1 MLGMR
6 PDAAPA
12 SARITADARW
22 ARVRDSGIGIL
33 VWLVIIATFFWA
45 LGHVARTVLVL
56 VMAALL
62 AYAVTPAV
70 RWLRRWLPNWLAITL
85 VYLAA
90 LAVIAGF
97 GSLLVGTAVVQ
108 LVALAKSLPSLL
120 QPSTPRHPS
129 PIAQALQPFGIS
141 AEQVSAGRAQVLA
154 AVERAAGSIAERA
167 LPLLTGVTTT
177 LLDLVL
183 IFVLSIYLVVDGP
196 RLVAWMRTA
205 APAGRMRG
213 RVQFFVD
220 LVQRNVGGYIRGQFL
235 LAVLIG
241 VLVGLGM
248 AVFRVPYALLLG
260 VLAFVLEFIP
270 ILGTLVSGAICVLI
284 AVPTRGVLIA
294 VLVLAYFVIVHI
306 IEGDVVGPRIV
317 GRVLGLHPVVAILA
331 LLAGSE
337 LFGIWGAL
345 FASPVAGVIQT
356 VVMTAWSEWRTTAEE
371 QAPVSSDPRPDRRD
385 RPPGRWMGRRAG
397 PPANSEPAD
406 QTAVTGD

>member
-1 MLGMR
+1 MLETR
-6 PDAAPA
+6 PDVAPA
-12 SARITADARW
+12 GPQTTADKRW
-22 ARVRDSGIGIL
+22 ARVRDSGIGVL
-33 VWLVIIATFFWA
+33 VWLVIAGLVLWA
-45 LGHVARTVLVL
+45 LGHVARTLLVLVL
-56 VMAALL
+56 AALL

-70 RWLRRWLPNWLAITL
+70 RWLRRWLPRWLAITL
-85 VYLAA
+85 VYVAA
-90 LAVIAGF
+90 LALIAGF
-97 GSLLVGTAVVQ
+97 GSLLVGTAVAQ

-120 QPSTPRHPS
+120 QPSTPAHPS

-141 AEQVSAGRAQVLA
+141 AAQFNDGREQVLTALEQ
-154 AVERAAGSIAERA
+154 AAGSIAGHA

-196 RLVAWMRTA
+196 RLVGWMRTA
-205 APAGRMRG
+205 APVGRLRG

-220 LVQRNVGGYIRGQFL
+220 TVQRNVGGYIRGQFL
-235 LAVLIG
+235 LAVLVG

-270 ILGTLVSGAICVLI
+270 ILGTLVSGAICVFI
-284 AVPTRGVLIA
+284 ALPTRGVLIA
-294 VLVLAYFVIVHI
+294 ALVLTYFVIVHV

-317 GRVLGLHPVVAILA
+317 GRVLGLHPAVAILA

-337 LFGIWGAL
+337 LFGVWGAL

-356 VVMTAWSEWRTTAEE
+356 ILMTAWSEWRAAADER
-371 QAPVSSDPRPDRRD
+371 APVSAGSNPDR
-385 RPPGRWMGRRAG
+385 PGRS
-397 PPANSEPAD
+397 P
-406 QTAVTGD
+406 